1 MPVTASSQA
10 GLRSGQQQNP
20 SQRPSLQYSGASYYE
35 GSGEG
40 RSAETSQEDEK
51 KPKFNIMDYVRP
63 DLPRKIVEDVKEAF
77 DYIDVN
83 GSGSIDFFE
92 IKKAIIDL
100 GLDGRN
106 EMIKEIFWRLDEDM
120 SSVLEFKEFLEMMTT
135 TMILGNDLTKFKN
148 YFLYRKVIS

>member
-1 MPVTASSQA
+1 
-10 GLRSGQQQNP
+10 
-20 SQRPSLQYSGASYYE
+20 
-35 GSGEG
+35 
-40 RSAETSQEDEK
+40 
-51 KPKFNIMDYVRP
+51 
-63 DLPRKIVEDVKEAF
+63 
-77 DYIDVN
+77 VN